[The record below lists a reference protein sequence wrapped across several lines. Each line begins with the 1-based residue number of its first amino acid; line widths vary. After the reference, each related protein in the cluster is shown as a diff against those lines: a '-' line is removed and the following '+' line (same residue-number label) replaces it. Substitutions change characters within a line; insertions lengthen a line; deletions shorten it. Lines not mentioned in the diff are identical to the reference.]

1 MDTLHPLKLNTSRPL
16 VAQVRSTWT
25 TLVLLLAVWAVLIGV
40 VLSISYWFDVPFGDL
55 TRDPADIFNTSF
67 YIGFL
72 SLTAI
77 FLWAATAAVSLFAGL
92 ILPNHTVTP
101 GQKAFL
107 LTSGLLTL
115 FLGADDAFLIH
126 DKILPRIGVPET
138 VTFAVYLALVLLYIV
153 RFRSLIFKTDYVL
166 LGLSGV
172 FFAISILVDVFEP
185 GFLPFHLLE
194 DGAKLAGILCWL
206 AYFLRV
212 AVSAVSDNLAPR
224 STAADV

>member
-1 MDTLHPLKLNTSRPL
+1 MDTLHPLRLGTSRPL
-16 VAQVRSTWT
+16 VAQFRSLGT
-25 TLVLLLAVWAVLIGV
+25 TLVLLLVVWAVLIGV
-40 VLSISYWFDVPFGDL
+40 VLSISYWLDVPFGDL

-72 SLTAI
+72 STAAI

-92 ILPNHTVTP
+92 ILPNYTVTP

-107 LTSGLLTL
+107 LTSGLLTM

-138 VTFAVYLALVLLYIV
+138 VTFAVYLLLVLLYMV
-153 RFRSLIFKTDYVL
+153 RFRSLIFKTNYVL
-166 LGLSGV
+166 LGLSGI
-172 FFAISILVDVFEP
+172 FFATSILVDVLQP
-185 GFLPFHLLE
+185 GVQSLYLLE
-194 DGAKLAGILCWL
+194 DAAKLAGILCWL

-212 AVSAVSDNLAPR
+212 AASAVSGNLVPR
-224 STAADV
+224 RTAAD

>member
-16 VAQVRSTWT
+16 VAQFRSIGT

-40 VLSISYWFDVPFGDL
+40 VLSISYWFDVPSGDL
-55 TRDPADIFNTSF
+55 TRDPADIFNTAF

-72 SLTAI
+72 SQASI
-77 FLWAATAAVSLFAGL
+77 FLWAATAAVLLFAGL
-92 ILPNHTVTP
+92 ILPNRTVTP

-107 LTSGLLTL
+107 LTSGLLTM

-138 VTFAVYLALVLLYIV
+138 IVFAGYLALVLLFIV
-153 RFRSLIFKTDYVL
+153 RFRQLIVKTDYVL
-166 LGLSGV
+166 LGMSGV
-172 FFAISILVDVFEP
+172 FFAISILLDVFEP

-194 DGAKLAGILCWL
+194 DAAKLAGILCWL
-206 AYFLRV
+206 AYFFRAAAF
-212 AVSAVSDNLAPR
+212 AVSGNLVPR
-224 STAADV
+224 RIAAE